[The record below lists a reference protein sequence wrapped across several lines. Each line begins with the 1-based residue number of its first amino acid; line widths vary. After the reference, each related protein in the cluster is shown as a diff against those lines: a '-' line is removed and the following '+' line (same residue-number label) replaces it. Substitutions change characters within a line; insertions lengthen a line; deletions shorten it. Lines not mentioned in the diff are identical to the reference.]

1 MPDDHQHRLRRRPRD
16 RAAFPTDLPAP
27 MQVPAGVNPEAYATN
42 RRLLS
47 VLMGRFM
54 TTRLR
59 SIYQA
64 FDGDL
69 TLALVLGEL
78 SMRNIESVYPP
89 HASIARLAEQ
99 ALAAQRGETMRR
111 LRPCNA
117 LSIAEVTGIPRETVR
132 RKLGKL
138 LDLGWIERTTD
149 DMYVVTDKVSTVFGA
164 FDDSQVADLLTTA
177 DQLREAL
184 APPRTL

>member
-27 MQVPAGVNPEAYATN
+27 MQVPPGVSPEAYAAS

-47 VLMGRFM
+47 VLMGRFI

-78 SMRNIESVYPP
+78 SMRNVESVFPP
-89 HASIARLAEQ
+89 HAPVSRLAEQ
-99 ALAAQRGETMRR
+99 YLMQQRDGAKR

-138 LDLGWIERTTD
+138 LELGWIERTTD
-149 DMYVVTDKVSTVFGA
+149 DMYVITDKVGTAFGA
-164 FDDSQVADLLTTA
+164 FDDSQAADLLVTS

-184 APPRTL
+184 ANYRGA

>member
-16 RAAFPTDLPAP
+16 RAAFPTDLPMP
-27 MQVPAGVNPEAYATN
+27 MQVPPGVSAEAYAIN

-78 SMRNIESVYPP
+78 SMRNIESLYPP
-89 HASIARLAEQ
+89 HASINRLAEQ
-99 ALAAQRGETMRR
+99 AMAPQREGARR

-149 DMYVVTDKVSTVFGA
+149 DMYVITDKVGAVFSA
-164 FDDSQVADLLTTA
+164 FDDSQAADLLTTSE
-177 DQLREAL
+177 QIREVL
-184 APPRTL
+184 ATSRPA

>member
-1 MPDDHQHRLRRRPRD
+1 MPEDHQQRIRRRPRD
-16 RAAFPTDLPAP
+16 RAAFPTELPAP
-27 MQVPAGVNPEAYATN
+27 MQIPAGVSADQYAAN

-59 SIYQA
+59 AIYQA
-64 FDGDL
+64 FEGDL

-78 SMRNIESVYPP
+78 SMRNVESVFPP
-89 HASIARLAEQ
+89 HAPVHRLTEQ
-99 ALAAQRGETMRR
+99 ARVGRIETGRR

-138 LDLGWIERTTD
+138 LELGWIERTAD
-149 DMYVVTDKVSTVFGA
+149 EMYVITDKVGAVFSA
-164 FDDSQVADLLTTA
+164 FDDAQTADLLSTA
-177 DQLREAL
+177 DQLREVL
-184 APPRTL
+184 ATGH

>member
-1 MPDDHQHRLRRRPRD
+1 
-16 RAAFPTDLPAP
+16 
-27 MQVPAGVNPEAYATN
+27 
-42 RRLLS
+42 
-47 VLMGRFM
+47 
-54 TTRLR
+54 
-59 SIYQA
+59 
-64 FDGDL
+64 
-69 TLALVLGEL
+69 
-78 SMRNIESVYPP
+78 
-89 HASIARLAEQ
+89 
-99 ALAAQRGETMRR
+99 MRR

-149 DMYVVTDKVSTVFGA
+149 DMYVVTDKVSAVFGA

>member
-1 MPDDHQHRLRRRPRD
+1 MPEDHQQRIRRRPRD

-27 MQVPAGVNPEAYATN
+27 MQVPTGVSADQYAAN

-64 FDGDL
+64 FEGDL

-78 SMRNIESVYPP
+78 SMRNVESVFPP
-89 HASIARLAEQ
+89 HAPIHRLAEQ
-99 ALAAQRGETMRR
+99 ARAGHLEASRR

-138 LDLGWIERTTD
+138 LELGWIERTTD
-149 DMYVVTDKVSTVFGA
+149 DMYVITEKVGSVFAA
-164 FDDSQVADLLTTA
+164 FDDSQTADLLTTA
-177 DQLREAL
+177 DQLREVL
-184 APPRTL
+184 AGEH

>member
-27 MQVPAGVNPEAYATN
+27 MQVPPGVSPEAYAAS

-47 VLMGRFM
+47 VLMARFI

-78 SMRNIESVYPP
+78 SMRNVESVYPTHTP
-89 HASIARLAEQ
+89 VSRLAEQ
-99 ALAAQRGETMRR
+99 ALIQQREGTRR

-138 LDLGWIERTTD
+138 LDLGWIERTAY
-149 DMYVVTDKVSTVFGA
+149 DMYVITEKVGAAFGA
-164 FDDSQVADLLTTA
+164 FDDSQVADLLMTSE
-177 DQLREAL
+177 QLREAL
-184 APPRTL
+184 ASYRPA